1 MTVLPFKEDSDFEK
15 HNEQASATAASDLRT
30 FVADYESYQC
40 AVDDAKVDQKDLLT
54 VMKSKGY
61 DVKALR
67 EIMKLRR
74 QDAGARKELE
84 ETVQLYMDLMA

>member
-1 MTVLPFKEDSDFEK
+1 MSVLPFKPDSDFDR

-30 FVADYESYQC
+30 FIADYESHQSV
-40 AVDDAKVDQKDLLT
+40 VDDAKVDQKDLLT

-67 EIMKLRR
+67 EILKRR
-74 QDAGARKELE
+74 KQDAGERQGLE
-84 ETVQLYMDLMA
+84 DTVQLYMDLMS